1 MMTAIRTFLVT
12 LGVLVATHSIAG
24 PKTVYAPN
32 GEEQF
37 VGRAIDW
44 TTGEPLAGVWVAAS
58 YVLGSGGL
66 HGSAGCTIG
75 ESVRSDEK
83 GEYVLPY
90 HNGLPPQFLTAF
102 GHRYQRVAPARQANR
117 DTSERWI
124 VNVLEP
130 DGQGKRRIVRQEGPF
145 VTMAHALKASR
156 MNQDV
161 WLEKFPGTDDEWVNK
176 LSTFG
181 NPIHA
186 CASRLT
192 AGELPFEEAL
202 LAEIQSMPESSA
214 RSRAI
219 EHSRGRVERTRGGCP
234 NEQSRRH
241 GLDDVRASC
250 HASL

>member
-1 MMTAIRTFLVT
+1 MMTAIRTLLVT

-66 HGSAGCTIG
+66 HGSAGCTVG

-90 HNGLPPQFLTAF
+90 YNGLPPQFLVAF
-102 GHRYQRVAPARQANR
+102 GHRYQLVAPARQANR
-117 DTSERWI
+117 DTLERWI

-145 VTMAHALKASR
+145 VTHADALKASR
-156 MNQDV
+156 VTQDV
-161 WLEKFPGTDDEWVNK
+161 WLEKFPGTDDEWVTKAAALNSGIMGCPSR
-176 LSTFG
+176 STG
-181 NPIHA
+181 GDLA
-186 CASRLT
+186 WK
-192 AGELPFEEAL
+192 EAL
-202 LAEIQSMPESSA
+202 LAEVQSMPESPA
-214 RSRAI
+214 QVQAI
-219 EHSRGRVERTRGGCP
+219 QRLRTR
-234 NEQSRRH
+234 
-241 GLDDVRASC
+241 LDLIRAEVPK
-250 HASL
+250 